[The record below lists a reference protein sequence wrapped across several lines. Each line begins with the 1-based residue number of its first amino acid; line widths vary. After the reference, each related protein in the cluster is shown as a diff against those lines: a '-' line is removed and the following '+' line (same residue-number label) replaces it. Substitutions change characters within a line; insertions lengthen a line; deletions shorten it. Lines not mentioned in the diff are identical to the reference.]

1 MISTPVL
8 VTFVNFLHLGFI
20 LTNICPYI
28 RVTGAPV
35 GEGRGEVWAVHCSLA
50 GDVTN
55 RGTKD
60 KLHTATQPQSALCS
74 SAKPSSLMLH
84 PAPHVHCHIDDV
96 ITSADCNWLHTNAN
110 VHIQS
115 WIICFRPGPI
125 ITANVTNSFQR
136 FVAQL
141 LTVAKTIK

>member
-50 GDVTN
+50 GRCDESWHQGQVTH
-55 RGTKD
+55 R
-60 KLHTATQPQSALCS
+60 TQPQSALSS
-74 SAKPSSLMLH
+74 SAKPYSLMLH